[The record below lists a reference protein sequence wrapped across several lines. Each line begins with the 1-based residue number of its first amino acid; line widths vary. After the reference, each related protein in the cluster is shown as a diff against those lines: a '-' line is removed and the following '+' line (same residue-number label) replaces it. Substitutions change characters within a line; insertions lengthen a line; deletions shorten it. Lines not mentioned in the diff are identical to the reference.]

1 MWYFA
6 YASNMNR
13 RQIEARVQRTLLR
26 WMVARL
32 DGYALRFNK
41 LSTVNQSGKANIV
54 PDESDVVWGV
64 LFELSEEEF
73 QRLARFEAGYS
84 RKTIEVACGEPAARF
99 SAETFV
105 AKPDGSELLPTSQ
118 YLQIIL
124 DGAREH
130 ELQTDYQAQLAGTRT
145 AGNPSS

>member
-13 RQIEARVQRTLLR
+13 RQIEARAQRTQLR
-26 WMVARL
+26 WMMARL
-32 DGYALRFNK
+32 DGYVVQFNK
-41 LSTVNQSGKANIV
+41 RSTVDQSGKANIV
-54 PDESDVVWGV
+54 PDGSGVVWGV
-64 LFELSEEEF
+64 IFELSEGEF
-73 QRLARFEAGYS
+73 QRLARFEGGYS
-84 RKTIEVACGEPAARF
+84 RKTIEVACVEPTARF

-105 AKPDGSELLPTSQ
+105 AKPEGSDLLPTSQ

-130 ELQTDYQAQLAGTRT
+130 ELSADYQAQLASIRT
-145 AGNPSS
+145 AG